1 MKNKKKKRK
10 GFNASAMR
18 CPYCGASVVYRSAD
32 GIYQNNDKGAMLYVC
47 SHYPACDAYVRVH
60 AGTKLPVGSIASI
73 ETICLFQDSVKYTMK
88 SSKCNACP
96 RNSGKFQKPFF
107 HFYSCCPGKSHNK
120 NRGSRYL
127 PFLDHM
133 CCSFYYDG
141 SFPRTGA
148 CQNHHRS

>member
-60 AGTKLPVGSIASI
+60 AGTKRRLEVWQTESCVLCGEQHISISTRCI
-73 ETICLFQDSVKYTMK
+73 SV
-88 SSKCNACP
+88 A
-96 RNSGKFQKPFF
+96 
-107 HFYSCCPGKSHNK
+107 
-120 NRGSRYL
+120 
-127 PFLDHM
+127 
-133 CCSFYYDG
+133 
-141 SFPRTGA
+141 
-148 CQNHHRS
+148 

>member
-60 AGTKLPVGSIASI
+60 AGTKLPVGSMANR
-73 ETICLFQDSVKYTMK
+73 ELRALRRT
-88 SSKCNACP
+88 A
-96 RNSGKFQKPFF
+96 
-107 HFYSCCPGKSHNK
+107 HFYFDQMYQRGLMT
-120 NRGSRYL
+120 NRRHTSGW
-127 PFLDHM
+127 PI
-133 CCSFYYDG
+133 
-141 SFPRTGA
+141 
-148 CQNHHRS
+148 

>member
-60 AGTKLPVGSIASI
+60 AGTKLPVGSMANRELRAIG
-73 ETICLFQDSVKYTMK
+73 EEVGPVPTFGGGTHNCGCRMNTPCVCLPAVSCSVLATTL
-88 SSKCNACP
+88 SEATP
-96 RNSGKFQKPFF
+96 I
-107 HFYSCCPGKSHNK
+107 
-120 NRGSRYL
+120 
-127 PFLDHM
+127 
-133 CCSFYYDG
+133 
-141 SFPRTGA
+141 
-148 CQNHHRS
+148 

>member
-60 AGTKLPVGSIASI
+60 AGTKLPVGSMANR
-73 ETICLFQDSVKYTMK
+73 ELRALRRT
-88 SSKCNACP
+88 A
-96 RNSGKFQKPFF
+96 
-107 HFYSCCPGKSHNK
+107 HFYFDQMYQRGLMTKQEAYQWMANLIGAPLSGTYRLSARVLLYPGY
-120 NRGSRYL
+120 RGEQEISGSL
-127 PFLDHM
+127 P
-133 CCSFYYDG
+133 CG
-141 SFPRTGA
+141 S
-148 CQNHHRS
+148 